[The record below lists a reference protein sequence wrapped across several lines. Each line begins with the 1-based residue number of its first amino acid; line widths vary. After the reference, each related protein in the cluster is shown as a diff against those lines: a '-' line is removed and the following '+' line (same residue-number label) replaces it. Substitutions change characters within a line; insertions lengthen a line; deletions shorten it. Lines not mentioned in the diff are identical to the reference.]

1 MLRVRIAALA
11 AALCVGVGV
20 AAGAAGAA
28 APAAM
33 AAPGDS
39 VKVNQFMSY
48 DASTKTVSVQ
58 LVASFGS
65 VNGGMNFNGG
75 YKGNQSITV
84 PQGWT
89 VKMHFVNKDAIPHSA
104 ILLPDKLPL
113 PMQPQDPALPRA
125 YTIDVTAGLP
135 TGGTDFHGFPHRNA
149 SDGAGII
156 DNPGSVDVP
165 ASVLDALEAR
175 RAARARG

>member
-20 AAGAAGAA
+20 AARAAGATAPEAVA
-28 APAAM
+28 AA
-33 AAPGDS
+33 DS
-39 VKVNQFMSY
+39 VTVNQFMSY
-48 DASTKTVSVQ
+48 DASTKTVSIQ

-75 YKGNQSITV
+75 YKGNQTITV

-104 ILLPDKLPL
+104 IVLPDKFPL

-125 YTIDVTAGLP
+125 YTIEVTAGLP
-135 TGGTDFHGFPHRNA
+135 TGGTDEMNFKASQPGKYLIVCGVPGHGPSGMYIGFVIA
-149 SDGAGII
+149 A
-156 DNPGSVDVP
+156 
-165 ASVLDALEAR
+165 DAKAPSY
-175 RAARARG
+175 AM

>member
-28 APAAM
+28 APAA
-33 AAPGDS
+33 APGDS

-48 DASTKTVSVQ
+48 DASTKTVSIQ

-135 TGGTDFHGFPHRNA
+135 TGGTDEINFKASQPGKYLIVCGVPGHGPSGMYIGFVVA
-149 SDGAGII
+149 A
-156 DNPGSVDVP
+156 
-165 ASVLDALEAR
+165 DAKAPSY
-175 RAARARG
+175 AM